1 MNFQSIID
9 SVSSTVGG
17 CIRMLKEGYRIEVD
31 DGSSV
36 SRASSGK
43 ARIRRLY
50 STERYT
56 FTVTVGPMPRAA
68 VAEFYSQYATHKN
81 DVDELTDPL
90 TGISYSVLWTS
101 PPFVASVSGKLATM
115 EFSFTGVAPV

>member
-9 SVSSTVGG
+9 SVSSSVGG
-17 CIRMLKEGYRIEVD
+17 CIRMLKEGYSIDVD

-50 STERYT
+50 STDRYT
-56 FTVTVGPMPRAA
+56 FTVAVGPMPRAA
-68 VAEFYSQYATHKN
+68 VAEFYSQYAAYKN

-90 TGISYSVLWTS
+90 TGVSYSVLWVS
-101 PPFVASVSGKLATM
+101 PPVVTSVSGKTTTM
-115 EFSFTGVAPV
+115 EFSFTGTAP

>member
-9 SVSSTVGG
+9 SVSSSVGG
-17 CIRMLKEGYRIEVD
+17 CIRMLKEGYSIDVD

-50 STERYT
+50 STERHT
-56 FTVTVGPMPRAA
+56 FTVPVGPMPRAA
-68 VAEFYSQYATHKN
+68 VAEFYSQYNTYKN
-81 DVDELTDPL
+81 TVDELTDPL

-101 PPFVASVSGKLATM
+101 PPVVASVSGKLATM
-115 EFSFTGVAPV
+115 EFSFTGTAP

>member
-101 PPFVASVSGKLATM
+101 PPVVASVSGKLATM